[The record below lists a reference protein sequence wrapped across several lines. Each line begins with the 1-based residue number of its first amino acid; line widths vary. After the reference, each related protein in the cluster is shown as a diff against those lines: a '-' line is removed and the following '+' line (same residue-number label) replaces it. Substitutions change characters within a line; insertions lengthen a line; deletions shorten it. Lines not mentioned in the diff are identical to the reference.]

1 MVQLT
6 RYNLKNLIMESLFK
20 HKQSEQKFRQIVIAH
35 DMTKAER
42 EDCRKLVAQTR
53 DMATDD
59 TSGEYIY
66 RVRGP
71 PGDMIVLK
79 L

>member
-20 HKQSEQKFRQIVIAH
+20 LKQSEQKFRQIVIAH

-42 EDCRKLVAQTR
+42 EHCRNLVADAR
-53 DMATDD
+53 DMAT
-59 TSGEYIY
+59 E
-66 RVRGP
+66 
-71 PGDMIVLK
+71 
-79 L
+79 

>member
-1 MVQLT
+1 
-6 RYNLKNLIMESLFK
+6 MESLFK
-20 HKQSEQKFRQIVIAH
+20 LKQSEQKFRQIVIAH

-42 EDCRKLVAQTR
+42 EHCRNLVADAR

-59 TSGEYIY
+59 MSGEFIY

-71 PGDMIVLK
+71 PGDMKILK
-79 L
+79 LRKRN